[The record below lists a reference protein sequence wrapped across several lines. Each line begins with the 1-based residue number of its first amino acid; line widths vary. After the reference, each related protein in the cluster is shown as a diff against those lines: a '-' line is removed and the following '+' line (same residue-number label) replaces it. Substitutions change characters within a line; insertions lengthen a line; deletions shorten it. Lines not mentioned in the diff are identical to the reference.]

1 VDDTQGCPWSDENK
15 MVFLRTSAAALAALF
30 LANGPARAQ
39 ERSVELVPAAP
50 GSAVVEEL
58 LVVARPPGPALWL
71 VEKGGAKLYVV
82 GSAPPLPHQLKWNSP
97 RLDRAMDEASLVLVP
112 PETSVGPMQVTKFF
126 LTGGSG
132 LRQPMLGKRLE
143 ERLPPDLRARFVNLR
158 EQAQRTHVPY
168 KDWKPAVA
176 GFILM
181 SDFRQAA
188 GISEAKPVSTIERMA
203 KAKGV
208 KVKAMSQYRL
218 GPILSVVGKLS
229 DEDQLACLR
238 DALTETEY
246 DAAHNTTIGTD
257 WANGD
262 LASVRARYSA
272 SAAQRCLLRAPG
284 GAALLDQQIS
294 QSASA
299 LNEALNRPGVTVA
312 VVDLAFLLPA
322 NGVLDRLR
330 AAGAVVT
337 SPAS

>member
-1 VDDTQGCPWSDENK
+1 
-15 MVFLRTSAAALAALF
+15 MVRRISALIGGAALALTT
-30 LANGPARAQ
+30 LVPPASAQ
-39 ERSVELVPAAP
+39 TPPPQTVELLPQDP

-82 GSAPPLPHQLKWNSP
+82 GSAPPLPHQLKWDSP
-97 RLDRAMDEASLVLVP
+97 RLNRAMDEASLVLVP
-112 PETSVGPMQVTKFF
+112 PEASVGPLQITKFF
-126 LTGGSG
+126 LTGGG
-132 LRQPMLGKRLE
+132 GVRQPFGKKLE
-143 ERLPPDLRARFVNLR
+143 NRLPPDLLARFVSAR
-158 EQAQRTHVPY
+158 ERAERTAVPY

-176 GFILM
+176 GFIVL

-188 GISEAKPVSTIERMA
+188 GLSEAKPVSTIERMA

-218 GPILSVVGKLS
+218 GPILSSAGKLS
-229 DEDQLACLR
+229 DEANLACLR
-238 DALTETEY
+238 DALSELEFEGSHS
-246 DAAHNTTIGTD
+246 ATIGTD

-272 SAAQRCLLRAPG
+272 SAAQRCVMRAPG
-284 GAALLDQQIS
+284 GPGLLAQQIG
-294 QSASA
+294 QSADA
-299 LNEALNRPGVTVA
+299 LNEALNRPGVTIA

-322 NGVLDRLR
+322 NGVLDRLK
-330 AAGAVVT
+330 ASGATIT

>member
-1 VDDTQGCPWSDENK
+1 
-15 MVFLRTSAAALAALF
+15 MVRRISALIGGAALAFTTLV
-30 LANGPARAQ
+30 LPASAQ
-39 ERSVELVPAAP
+39 TPPPQTVELLPQDP

-82 GSAPPLPHQLKWNSP
+82 GSAPPLPHQLKWDSP
-97 RLDRAMDEASLVLVP
+97 RLNRAMDEASLVLVP
-112 PETSVGPMQVTKFF
+112 PEASVGPLQITKFF
-126 LTGGSG
+126 LTGGG
-132 LRQPMLGKRLE
+132 GVRQPFGKKLE
-143 ERLPPDLRARFVNLR
+143 NRLPPDLLARFVNAR
-158 EQAQRTHVPY
+158 ERAERTAVPY

-176 GFILM
+176 GFIVL

-188 GISEAKPVSTIERMA
+188 GLSEAKPVSTIERMA

-218 GPILSVVGKLS
+218 GPILSSAGKLS
-229 DEDQLACLR
+229 DEANLACLR
-238 DALTETEY
+238 DALSELEFEGSHP
-246 DAAHNTTIGTD
+246 ATIGTD

-272 SAAQRCLLRAPG
+272 SAAQRCVMRAPG
-284 GAALLDQQIS
+284 GPGLLAQQIG
-294 QSASA
+294 QSADA
-299 LNEALNRPGVTVA
+299 LNEALNRPGVTIA

-322 NGVLDRLR
+322 NGVLDRLK
-330 AAGAVVT
+330 ASGATIT

>member
-1 VDDTQGCPWSDENK
+1 MRSLLTLCAV
-15 MVFLRTSAAALAALF
+15 AALALSATLVAAPG
-30 LANGPARAQ
+30 LAQTPGTP
-39 ERSVELVPAAP
+39 EPTVELFPADP
-50 GSAVVEEL
+50 GSAVVSEL
-58 LVVARPPGPALWL
+58 LVVSRPPGPALWL
-71 VEKGGAKLYVV
+71 VEKGGAKLYVI
-82 GSAPPLPHQLKWNSP
+82 GSAPPLPHQLKWDSP
-97 RLDRAMDEASLVLVP
+97 RLNRALDSASLVLVP
-112 PETSVGPMQVTKFF
+112 PEASVGPLQVTKFF

-143 ERLPPDLRARFVNLR
+143 DRLPPDLRARFVNLR
-158 EQAQRTHVPY
+158 VQAQRTAVPY

-229 DEDQLACLR
+229 DEQQLACLR

-246 DAAHNTTIGTD
+246 NAAHATTLGAD
-257 WANGD
+257 WAEGD
-262 LASVRARYSA
+262 LASVRARYST
-272 SAAQRCLLRAPG
+272 SAAQRCVQRAPG
-284 GAALLDQQIS
+284 GGALLDQQIA
-294 QSASA
+294 QSAGA
-299 LNEALNRPGVTVA
+299 LSEALNRPGVTVA
-312 VVDLAFLLPA
+312 VVDLAYLLPA

-330 AAGAVVT
+330 ATGAVIT

>member
-1 VDDTQGCPWSDENK
+1 
-15 MVFLRTSAAALAALF
+15 MVRRISALIGGAALAFTTLV
-30 LANGPARAQ
+30 LPASAQ
-39 ERSVELVPAAP
+39 TPPPQTVELLPQDP

-82 GSAPPLPHQLKWNSP
+82 GSAPPLPHQLKWDSP
-97 RLDRAMDEASLVLVP
+97 RLNRAMDEASLVLVP
-112 PETSVGPMQVTKFF
+112 PEASVGPLQITKFF
-126 LTGGSG
+126 LTGGG
-132 LRQPMLGKRLE
+132 GVRQPFGKKLE
-143 ERLPPDLRARFVNLR
+143 NRLPPDLLARFVSAR
-158 EQAQRTHVPY
+158 ERAERTAVPY

-176 GFILM
+176 GFIVL

-188 GISEAKPVSTIERMA
+188 GLSEAKPVSTIERMA

-218 GPILSVVGKLS
+218 GPILSSAGKLS
-229 DEDQLACLR
+229 DEANLACLR
-238 DALTETEY
+238 DALSELEFEGSHP
-246 DAAHNTTIGTD
+246 ATIGTD

-272 SAAQRCLLRAPG
+272 SAAQRCVMRAPG
-284 GAALLDQQIS
+284 GPGLLAQQIG
-294 QSASA
+294 QSADA
-299 LNEALNRPGVTVA
+299 LNEALNRPGVTIA

-322 NGVLDRLR
+322 NGVLDRLK
-330 AAGAVVT
+330 ASGATIT